1 MAKKDRDP
9 AGGMPRVLIVDDHR
23 DTADTLAEALSLSGY
38 TARPAYDGPS
48 ALNIA
53 RSFRPDVAMLDI
65 GMPVMDGYELARRLR
80 AGPDTAA
87 VHLIA
92 FTGYGEELQRRHTE
106 AAGGATFEQYL
117 VKPVD
122 LAQVIGA
129 IRRLLSGESAR
140 AGVND
145 PTEP

>member
-1 MAKKDRDP
+1 MAKRNREP

-38 TARPAYDGPS
+38 TARPAYDGPG
-48 ALNIA
+48 ALRIA
-53 RSFRPDVAMLDI
+53 REFQPDVAMLDI
-65 GMPVMDGYELARRLR
+65 GMPLMDGYELARRLR
-80 AGPDTAA
+80 ANPDTAA

-92 FTGYGEELQRRHTE
+92 FTGYGEELQRRHKE

-129 IRRLLSGESAR
+129 IRRLLAGDSAPLG
-140 AGVND
+140 AND
-145 PTEP
+145 PAEP